1 MVCRR
6 QSGLSTGFFEE
17 KILQLP
23 SAVLVCRW
31 QSGLSTGFFEEKI
44 LQLPSAVL
52 WPLSWSAEA
61 L

>member
-1 MVCRR
+1 M
-6 QSGLSTGFFEE
+6 
-17 KILQLP
+17 
-23 SAVLVCRW
+23 VCRW